1 MMNMLRLLTASTAVL
16 LVGCGAPSL
25 GPTVASTSGC
35 PTDGWDAAVIWSSE
49 SAPSQLDYVRGDAVV
64 DSRALP
70 YQGLEPAPAEAPF
83 RQGPD
88 AWLVANGNTTRDST
102 HVLRWS
108 QADWSTTA
116 HRVDEQVIWSVVAD
130 DDAFYTTNTVNA
142 EAQVRR
148 RTPDGQLTGEARI
161 PSTVFSSLALDGDRL
176 HAVGSTGEPGT
187 EQTVLIT
194 FDATTLAEEN
204 RVILGPSSFPVSTL
218 VHEVVAESTNYL
230 TFAHTLLNPAF
241 RAMDE
246 YRAVTLFDP
255 DSRDPAHGC
264 RGQRTPADRRLG
276 RRPPR
281 PHPAG
286 RGRPGTPDPLRAGRH
301 ERALRGLHHAPL
313 RRSALSQRDLD
324 EPSRTVTS
332 GARRSGDEVVAPCP

>member
-35 PTDGWDAAVIWSSE
+35 PTDGCDAAVIWSSE

-255 DSRDPAHGC
+255 DSE
-264 RGQRTPADRRLG
+264 TL
-276 RRPPR
+276 
-281 PHPAG
+281 
-286 RGRPGTPDPLRAGRH
+286 
-301 ERALRGLHHAPL
+301 
-313 RRSALSQRDLD
+313 
-324 EPSRTVTS
+324 RTVVVGNGLRQIAVS
-332 GARRSGDEVVAPCP
+332 GDDLLVLTQQGEDGPARLTRYALADMSERSGVYITPPSGGQHYLSGILTNLPAP

>member
-35 PTDGWDAAVIWSSE
+35 PTDGRDAAVIWSSE

-148 RTPDGQLTGEARI
+148 RTPDGQLTGGRASRPPSSRAS
-161 PSTVFSSLALDGDRL
+161 PSTGTACTPSGPPVN
-176 HAVGSTGEPGT
+176 PG
-187 EQTVLIT
+187 
-194 FDATTLAEEN
+194 
-204 RVILGPSSFPVSTL
+204 RSRPSSSRSTPRRWPRRTG
-218 VHEVVAESTNYL
+218 SSWG
-230 TFAHTLLNPAF
+230 
-241 RAMDE
+241 RA
-246 YRAVTLFDP
+246 ASP
-255 DSRDPAHGC
+255 C
-264 RGQRTPADRRLG
+264 
-276 RRPPR
+276 
-281 PHPAG
+281 
-286 RGRPGTPDPLRAGRH
+286 
-301 ERALRGLHHAPL
+301 
-313 RRSALSQRDLD
+313 RRSSTRSW
-324 EPSRTVTS
+324 PSPRTT
-332 GARRSGDEVVAPCP
+332 

>member
-1 MMNMLRLLTASTAVL
+1 MDTLAYPGAVL

-25 GPTVASTSGC
+25 GPTVASTSGR

-204 RVILGPSSFPVSTL
+204 RVILGPSSFPVLTL

-255 DSRDPAHGC
+255 DSE
-264 RGQRTPADRRLG
+264 TL
-276 RRPPR
+276 
-281 PHPAG
+281 
-286 RGRPGTPDPLRAGRH
+286 
-301 ERALRGLHHAPL
+301 
-313 RRSALSQRDLD
+313 
-324 EPSRTVTS
+324 RTVVVGNGLRQIAVS
-332 GARRSGDEVVAPCP
+332 GDDLLVLTQQGEDGPARLTRYALADMSERSGVYITPPSCGQHYLSGILTNLPAP

>member
-255 DSRDPAHGC
+255 DSETLRTVVVGNGLRQIAVSGDDLLVLTQQGEDGPA
-264 RGQRTPADRRLG
+264 RLTRYALADMS
-276 RRPPR
+276 
-281 PHPAG
+281 
-286 RGRPGTPDPLRAGRH
+286 
-301 ERALRGLHHAPL
+301 E
-313 RRSALSQRDLD
+313 RSAVYITPPSGGQHYLSGILTNL
-324 EPSRTVTS
+324 P
-332 GARRSGDEVVAPCP
+332 AP